1 MVCNQ
6 SVWGNKGYQKEKSI
20 IMQRSK
26 VKWGKDLRSLI
37 GRHFKKLKNSLLI
50 SVKSNVVR
58 EMLMSQKCK
67 VGSRDR
73 DSSNSR

>member
-1 MVCNQ
+1 M
-6 SVWGNKGYQKEKSI
+6 E
-20 IMQRSK
+20 RSK

-37 GRHFKKLKNSLLI
+37 GRHLKKLKKSLLT

-58 EMLMSQKCK
+58 ERLVSQKCK

>member
-1 MVCNQ
+1 M
-6 SVWGNKGYQKEKSI
+6 GERLEI
-20 IMQRSK
+20 INRK
-26 VKWGKDLRSLI
+26 T
-37 GRHFKKLKNSLLI
+37 KLKKSLLI

-58 EMLMSQKCK
+58 ERLMSQKCK